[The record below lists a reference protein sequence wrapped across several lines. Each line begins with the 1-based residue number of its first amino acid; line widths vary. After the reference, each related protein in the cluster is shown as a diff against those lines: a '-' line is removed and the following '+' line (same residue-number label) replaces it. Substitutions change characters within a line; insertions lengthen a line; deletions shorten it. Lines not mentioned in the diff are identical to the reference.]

1 MGDGSTRGR
10 EMTVEKQGNTAAT
23 SDVWRSFVPDSG
35 SPGFSL
41 RTTYPSNSDGVEVML
56 ERWDAGTE
64 EPPHTHPGDDMTI
77 VVDGKMSTQLY
88 RRDGESLV
96 TQGERI
102 VLTKGDVGYTNAG
115 QIHDAKYL
123 EDCQLVY
130 VHNGAFAFFQANLDV
145 R

>member
-1 MGDGSTRGR
+1 MGDSSSRGR
-10 EMTVEKQGNTAAT
+10 EMTVGDAKKSNTAAT
-23 SDVWRSFVPDSG
+23 SDVWNNFVPDPG

-41 RTTYPSNSDGVEVML
+41 RTTYPTDTDGVEVML

-77 VVDGKMSTQLY
+77 VVAGKMSTQLY
-88 RRDGESLV
+88 QRDGESLV

-102 VLTKGDVGYTNAG
+102 VLMKGDVGYTNAG

-123 EDCQLVY
+123 EDCELVY
-130 VHNGAFAFFQANLDV
+130 VHNGAFAFLPEKL
-145 R
+145 